1 MFEAITIDVLTTLL
15 QIAGWTIVFG
25 ALVYIPFKRSPAAA
39 QAWLL
44 LFVFLPWIALPIY
57 FFLGNALHPKWRRM
71 RLQELPG
78 VLEPIIRRIG
88 ERSPTS
94 IDALKTRHRIT
105 AQLVEHIGR
114 LPPVHGNEVEFD
126 GDYNRVVDRIAA
138 DIDAA
143 RHHAHLCFY
152 ILQDD
157 EAGNRVLSALERAAA
172 RGVTCRLLIDA
183 VGSSADRRRIAR
195 RLKGSGV
202 EMHLILPLRFWSQAT
217 RLDLRNHRKI
227 VVIDGIV
234 GWVGSQNMHRI
245 EYEPKTFY
253 RELMARVTGPVVL
266 ELQTIFVGDWYLET
280 EEDIATEELLPPEA
294 LDRAEIGSGSLLQVM
309 PTGPDFPEA
318 GVGVLFTDIIH
329 NARRRIALA
338 TPYFVPNDELLN
350 AISTAVRK
358 GVKVEIYITAT
369 TNSIL
374 IDLAQGSYFEELLS
388 AGVEVYLYRERFL
401 HAKHLSI
408 DEDIAIIG
416 SSNMDLRSFEL
427 NSEVTLIAY
436 DHKLASQLE
445 KIEHDYQA
453 KSKRLELE
461 EWRERGFFKQLAE
474 NITRLIS
481 PLL

>member
-1 MFEAITIDVLTTLL
+1 M
-15 QIAGWTIVFG
+15 
-25 ALVYIPFKRSPAAA
+25 
-39 QAWLL
+39 
-44 LFVFLPWIALPIY
+44 
-57 FFLGNALHPKWRRM
+57 
-71 RLQELPG
+71 
-78 VLEPIIRRIG
+78 
-88 ERSPTS
+88 
-94 IDALKTRHRIT
+94 KTRHRIT

-138 DIDAA
+138 DIDGAQ
-143 RHHAHLCFY
+143 HHAHLCFY

-183 VGSSADRRRIAR
+183 VGSSSDRRRIAR

-202 EMHLILPLRFWSQAT
+202 EMHVILPLRFWSQAT

-227 VVIDGIV
+227 VVVDGKI

-280 EEDIATEELLPPEA
+280 EEDIGTAELLPPDTLEM
-294 LDRAEIGSGSLLQVM
+294 AEIGSGALLQVM

-318 GVGVLFTDIIH
+318 GVDVLFTDLIH
-329 NARRRIALA
+329 NARRRVALA

-350 AISTAVRK
+350 AISTAVQK
-358 GVKVEIYITAT
+358 GVKVELYITAT
-369 TNSIL
+369 TNSFL
-374 IDLAQGSYFEELLS
+374 IDFAQGSYFDELLS

-408 DEDIAIIG
+408 DEDVAIIG

-436 DHKLASQLE
+436 DHDLASELR
-445 KIEHDYQA
+445 KIEGDYRE
-453 KSKRLELE
+453 KSKRLELDK
-461 EWRERGFFKQLAE
+461 WRERGFFRQLAE